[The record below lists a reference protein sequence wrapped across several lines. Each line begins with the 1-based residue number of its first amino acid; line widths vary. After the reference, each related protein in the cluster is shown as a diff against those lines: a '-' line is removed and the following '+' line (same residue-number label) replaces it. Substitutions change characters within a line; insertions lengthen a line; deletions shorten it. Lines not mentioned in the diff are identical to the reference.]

1 MTAVFT
7 GAGISGDEPAAL
19 PRGFGLRDAV
29 LRTMHEA
36 ARDALGP
43 LVTDEQLEELCGA
56 AYKLEVVLGRLWGTV
71 GPDALDC
78 VLALRLDVPNEAH
91 MLSALH
97 LIRGGTHVT
106 VNFDVGIEMAY
117 DLIRGAARLPS
128 GTPREYHDAL
138 PLWFAGPVPP
148 LRTVSSHDEF
158 AAWESGGRPAALLKV
173 HGGLTRGQDA
183 LADVVVVDIEELGQ
197 LTAERAAAVDG
208 LGATP
213 LMITGYSGGD
223 PDVYGPLLA
232 AAARTTATWACLE
245 LPAGSVVPGDA
256 HDHGI
261 ELVLGRPQGLAAT
274 ALRGLLGTAPPWP
287 SVPFPGDRFEDRF
300 ARWQQDLR
308 AAHPAGTIAEAW
320 AWLLADLGRLDI
332 AEAMFA
338 QLAPAARLRHAEILY
353 NRARGDDRE
362 AARKLFRQ
370 VGAGA
375 PDAATRLH
383 CLLRLGDIARGR
395 ANRQARGV
403 RVLAHLAECYLRAI
417 QVLVETRG
425 GRRHPEEG
433 GDAYRLLQQTSLRL
447 LEQLATV
454 GPRAAWPALALCCR
468 LAARWGDRAA
478 RLVRNGNRLSLV
490 RQHRALLRA
499 LAALLRGA
507 PAPSGVQ
514 ADMRSLRATY
524 RAADDLPGAG
534 NCTVTLAVLARA
546 DGDRRLARVLLNEA
560 LVEYAEGRPDGHPL
574 PSGEALVKVMNRLIA
589 K

>member
-7 GAGISGDEPAAL
+7 GAGISGDEPTAL

-36 ARDALGP
+36 ARDALGA

-56 AYKLEVVLGRLWGTV
+56 DYKLEVVLGRLWGTV

-78 VLALRLDVPNEAH
+78 VLALRVDVPNEAH

-97 LIRGGTHVT
+97 LLRGGTHVT

-117 DLIRGAARLPS
+117 DLISGAADLPP
-128 GTPREYHDAL
+128 GTPREYLGAL
-138 PLWFAGPVPP
+138 PLWRQAAPA

-158 AAWESGGRPAALLKV
+158 AAWEADGRPPALLKV
-173 HGGLTRGQDA
+173 HGGLTRDQDA

-208 LGATP
+208 LGAAP
-213 LMITGYSGGD
+213 ALMITGYSGGD

-232 AAARTTATWACLE
+232 AAARTAATWACLE

-261 ELVLGRPQGLAAT
+261 DLVLGRPRGLAAT
-274 ALRGLLGTAPPWP
+274 ALRELLGAAPPWP
-287 SVPFPGDRFEDRF
+287 SVPFPGDGFNDRF
-300 ARWQQDLR
+300 HRWEKDLR

-320 AWLLADLGRLDI
+320 AWLLADLGKVDV
-332 AEAMFA
+332 AVAMFA
-338 QLAPAARLRHAEILY
+338 RLDARLRHAEILY

-362 AARKLFRQ
+362 AAREMFRQ
-370 VGAGA
+370 VGAEA

-403 RVLAHLAECYLRAI
+403 RVLGHLAESYLRAV
-417 QVLVETRG
+417 QVLVATRG
-425 GRRHPEEG
+425 GRRHLEEG

-447 LEQLATV
+447 LEQMATV

-468 LAARWGDRAA
+468 VAARWGDRAA
-478 RLVRNGNRLSLV
+478 RLVRNGNRLSLI
-490 RQHRALLRA
+490 RQHRAMLRA
-499 LAALLRGA
+499 VGALLRGT
-507 PAPSGVQ
+507 PAPSDVR
-514 ADMRSLRATY
+514 ADMRALRATY

-546 DGDRRLARVLLNEA
+546 EGDRPAAHALLGEA
-560 LVEYAEGRPDGHPL
+560 LTDYAAGRPDGRPL
-574 PSGEALVKVMNRLIA
+574 PSGEALVKVMTRLIDR
-589 K
+589 